1 LTEGLRGKK
10 RFAFLPFFK
19 KKILRLK
26 MKYRK
31 EIISGIVHS
40 VSPRGIRLVDS
51 PFPRLYLFPRPLPR
65 IAELIRPGAFVSFVY
80 VKTPVDVIYASQ
92 GDPEIC
98 RFYIEKFLTI
108 QN

>member
-1 LTEGLRGKK
+1 VTGGLRGKK
-10 RFAFLPFFK
+10 RFAFLLFFK

-51 PFPRLYLFPRPLPR
+51 PLPRLYLFPRPLPR
-65 IAELIRPGAFVSFVY
+65 VAEISALVLSSLSSMFQPLRMLSMPRREILKSAFSTLKNF
-80 VKTPVDVIYASQ
+80 
-92 GDPEIC
+92 
-98 RFYIEKFLTI
+98 
-108 QN
+108 